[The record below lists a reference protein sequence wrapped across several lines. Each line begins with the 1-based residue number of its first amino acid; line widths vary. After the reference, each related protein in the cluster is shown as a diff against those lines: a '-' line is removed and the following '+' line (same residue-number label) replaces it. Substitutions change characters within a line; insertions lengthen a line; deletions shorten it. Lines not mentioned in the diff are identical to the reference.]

1 MKFYLFTTTLLLFL
15 TIQVSLAQQLR
26 RDKGHFVESK
36 NEYMDKIRESANTF
50 IKKEKEP
57 KMVFKMDLSGLSL
70 PDTISQFTYQ
80 WHNTPVS
87 QGYTGTCWCFSTTS
101 YFESEIYRQTGQ
113 KLQLSTAYTVY
124 WEYVEK
130 ARRFVQE
137 RGNSLFEEGA
147 EANSV
152 IRMWK
157 KYGTLPY
164 KEYTGLKEGQE
175 FLDHRGVYE
184 EMNSYLQSVKNNNAW
199 NEDVVLATIK
209 SILNHY
215 WGTPPEKFKVS
226 GKMMTPMQY
235 LENVVKINLDEYVDF
250 MSLMEKPYYK
260 KVEYE
265 VPDNWWHSEEYYNI
279 PLDDFMMVLKRA
291 VRKGYTLDIGGDVS
305 EPGRN
310 AYAEVA
316 MVPTFDIPA
325 DYIDESARQF
335 RFSNK
340 STTDDHGIHLVGYM
354 EDGDKDWYLIKD
366 SGSGSHNGKNFGY
379 YFYHEDYI
387 NLKMMNILV
396 HKSVV
401 EDVLNK
407 FK

>member
-26 RDKGHFVESK
+26 KDKGHFVESK

-137 RGNSLFEEGA
+137 RGNSAFAEGA

-157 KYGTLPY
+157 KYGTMPY
-164 KEYTGLKEGQE
+164 KAYTGLREGQE

-184 EMNSYLQSVKNNNAW
+184 EA
-199 NEDVVLATIK
+199 I
-209 SILNHY
+209 
-215 WGTPPEKFKVS
+215 P
-226 GKMMTPMQY
+226 GKY
-235 LENVVKINLDEYVDF
+235 C
-250 MSLMEKPYYK
+250 
-260 KVEYE
+260 
-265 VPDNWWHSEEYYNI
+265 
-279 PLDDFMMVLKRA
+279 
-291 VRKGYTLDIGGDVS
+291 
-305 EPGRN
+305 
-310 AYAEVA
+310 
-316 MVPTFDIPA
+316 
-325 DYIDESARQF
+325 
-335 RFSNK
+335 
-340 STTDDHGIHLVGYM
+340 
-354 EDGDKDWYLIKD
+354 
-366 SGSGSHNGKNFGY
+366 
-379 YFYHEDYI
+379 
-387 NLKMMNILV
+387 
-396 HKSVV
+396 
-401 EDVLNK
+401 
-407 FK
+407 